1 MKKISIIAILL
12 LMVSL
17 FSQCKKEDEQAPIK
31 DFTLAKTALS
41 LAKETQERISITSG
55 NGNYTISQL
64 ENGKLIAEVSLVN
77 NNTELLV
84 KSIAEGSTSV
94 EITDVLSKKSVKLEI
109 LVLSK
114 VTAQDY
120 ELSEDKKTLT
130 KWKNT
135 TTKALDMNTI
145 EELKGVT
152 SIANELFSG
161 NEAIEYIILPNG
173 LTSVGEQVFIDCINL
188 KKITIPETV
197 TQIGRGA
204 FGSCKKLEKVTIPK
218 GITEIPD
225 TVFYECTS
233 LTEIILP
240 EGIKTIGYNAFSLTP
255 IKEIIFP
262 ESITQFD
269 TAVVEWCEKLEKIV
283 FKGATPPIIQY
294 DSLKR
299 KVEEPPLKIY
309 VPKGKKQA
317 YIDSSEEW
325 KELESLIEESK

>member
-1 MKKISIIAILL
+1 MKKISIIAFFL

-55 NGNYTISQL
+55 NGDYTISQP

-84 KSIAEGSTSV
+84 KSIAEGSISV

-120 ELSEDKKTLT
+120 ELSEDKKTLI
-130 KWKNT
+130 KWKGTNT
-135 TTKALDMNTI
+135 KVLDMNAI
-145 EELKGVT
+145 NELKGVT
-152 SIANELFSG
+152 TIGTELFSG
-161 NEAIEYIILPNG
+161 NEIIESVVLPLG
-173 LTSVGEQVFIDCINL
+173 LISIGEQAFMDCTNL

-197 TQIGRGA
+197 TKIERGA
-204 FGSCKKLEKVTIPK
+204 FASCKSLEKIDLPK

-225 TVFYECTS
+225 TMLYECTS
-233 LTEIILP
+233 LTELILP
-240 EGIKTIGYNAFSLTP
+240 EGIKTIGYSAFSQIP

-283 FKGATPPIIQY
+283 FKGATPPVIQY

>member
-1 MKKISIIAILL
+1 
-12 LMVSL
+12 MVSL

-31 DFTLAKTALS
+31 DFTLAKTTLS

-109 LVLSK
+109 LVFSK

-120 ELSEDKKTLT
+120 ELSEDKKTLIQ
-130 KWKNT
+130 WKNT

-145 EELKGVT
+145 EELRGVT

-204 FGSCKKLEKVTIPK
+204 FGSCKKLEKITIPK

-240 EGIKTIGYNAFSLTP
+240 EGIKTIGYKCL
-255 IKEIIFP
+255 
-262 ESITQFD
+262 
-269 TAVVEWCEKLEKIV
+269 
-283 FKGATPPIIQY
+283 
-294 DSLKR
+294 
-299 KVEEPPLKIY
+299 
-309 VPKGKKQA
+309 
-317 YIDSSEEW
+317 
-325 KELESLIEESK
+325 

>member
-120 ELSEDKKTLT
+120 ELSEDKKTLI
-130 KWKNT
+130 KWKGTNT
-135 TTKALDMNTI
+135 KVLDMNAFK
-145 EELKGVT
+145 ELKGVT
-152 SIANELFSG
+152 TIGTELFSG
-161 NEAIEYIILPNG
+161 NEIIESVVLPLG
-173 LTSVGEQVFIDCINL
+173 LISIGEQAFMDCTNL

-197 TQIGRGA
+197 TKIERGA
-204 FGSCKKLEKVTIPK
+204 FASCKSLEKIDLPK

-225 TVFYECTS
+225 TMLYECTS
-233 LTEIILP
+233 LTELILP
-240 EGIKTIGYNAFSLTP
+240 EGIKTIGYSAFSQIP
-255 IKEIIFP
+255 IKEIVFP
-262 ESITQFD
+262 DSVTQFD
-269 TAVVEWCEKLEKIV
+269 TTVVEWCDKLEKIV
-283 FKGATPPIIQY
+283 FKSLTPPVIQY

>member
-1 MKKISIIAILL
+1 MKKLSIIAILL

-31 DFTLAKTALS
+31 DFTLAKTTLS

-120 ELSEDKKTLT
+120 ELSEDKKTLI
-130 KWKNT
+130 KWKGTNT
-135 TTKALDMNTI
+135 KVLDMNAI
-145 EELKGVT
+145 KELKGVT
-152 SIANELFSG
+152 TIGTELFSG
-161 NEAIEYIILPNG
+161 NEIIESVVLPLG
-173 LTSVGEQVFIDCINL
+173 LISIGEQAFMDCTNL

-197 TQIGRGA
+197 TKIERGA
-204 FGSCKKLEKVTIPK
+204 FASCKSLEKIDLPK

-225 TVFYECTS
+225 TMLYECTS
-233 LTEIILP
+233 LTELILP
-240 EGIKTIGYNAFSLTP
+240 EGIKTIGYSAFSQIP
-255 IKEIIFP
+255 IKEIVFP
-262 ESITQFD
+262 DSVTQFD
-269 TAVVEWCEKLEKIV
+269 TTVVEWCDKLEKIV
-283 FKGATPPIIQY
+283 FKSLTPPVIQY

>member
-55 NGNYTISQL
+55 NGNYTISQP

-120 ELSEDKKTLT
+120 ELSEDKKTLI
-130 KWKNT
+130 KWKGTNT
-135 TTKALDMNTI
+135 KVLDMNAI
-145 EELKGVT
+145 KELKGVT
-152 SIANELFSG
+152 TIGTELFSG
-161 NEAIEYIILPNG
+161 NEIIESVVLPLG
-173 LTSVGEQVFIDCINL
+173 LISIGEQAFMDCTNL

-197 TQIGRGA
+197 TKIERGA
-204 FGSCKKLEKVTIPK
+204 FASCKSLEKIDLPK
-218 GITEIPD
+218 GITEIPN
-225 TVFYECTS
+225 TMLYECTS
-233 LTEIILP
+233 LTELILP
-240 EGIKTIGYNAFSLTP
+240 EGIKTIGFNAFSQIP
-255 IKEIIFP
+255 IKEIVFP

-283 FKGATPPIIQY
+283 FKGATPPVIQY

>member
-41 LAKETQERISITSG
+41 LAKETQERISFTSG
-55 NGNYTISQL
+55 NGDYTISQP

-120 ELSEDKKTLT
+120 ELSEDKKTLI
-130 KWKNT
+130 KWKGTNT
-135 TTKALDMNTI
+135 KVLDMNAI
-145 EELKGVT
+145 KELKGVT
-152 SIANELFSG
+152 TIGTELFSG
-161 NEAIEYIILPNG
+161 NEIIESVVLPLG
-173 LTSVGEQVFIDCINL
+173 LISIGEQAFMDCTNL

-197 TQIGRGA
+197 TKIERGA
-204 FGSCKKLEKVTIPK
+204 FASCKSLEKIDLPK

-225 TVFYECTS
+225 TMLYECTS
-233 LTEIILP
+233 LTELILP
-240 EGIKTIGYNAFSLTP
+240 EGIKTIGYSAFSQIP
-255 IKEIIFP
+255 IKEIVFP
-262 ESITQFD
+262 DSVTQFD
-269 TAVVEWCEKLEKIV
+269 TTVVEWCDKLEKIV
-283 FKGATPPIIQY
+283 FKSLTPPVIQY

>member
-17 FSQCKKEDEQAPIK
+17 FSQCKKEDEQVPIK
-31 DFTLAKTALS
+31 DFTLAKTTLS

-64 ENGKLIAEVSLVN
+64 ENSKLIAEVSLVN

-120 ELSEDKKTLT
+120 ELSEDKKTLIQ
-130 KWKNT
+130 WKNT

-152 SIANELFSG
+152 SIEKDAFRGNESIEFVIFNNNLTSIGNRVFYNCKNLKEVRIPDSVTTLGGASFSG
-161 NEAIEYIILPNG
+161 CEN
-173 LTSVGEQVFIDCINL
+173 
-188 KKITIPETV
+188 
-197 TQIGRGA
+197 
-204 FGSCKKLEKVTIPK
+204 LEKVN
-218 GITEIPD
+218 
-225 TVFYECTS
+225 
-233 LTEIILP
+233 L
-240 EGIKTIGYNAFSLTP
+240 
-255 IKEIIFP
+255 
-262 ESITQFD
+262 
-269 TAVVEWCEKLEKIV
+269 
-283 FKGATPPIIQY
+283 
-294 DSLKR
+294 
-299 KVEEPPLKIY
+299 
-309 VPKGKKQA
+309 PKGKKQT
-317 YIDSSEEW
+317 YIESSRYW
-325 KELESLIEESK
+325 KDFEDFIEEF